1 MPDTERLQLLF
12 DRYIARECTP
22 QEVEEFVVL
31 LQDAGASGSLTPQ
44 METLW
49 NRIRE
54 EAKQYPVDWQRIYD
68 TVVRTGDLT
77 GSTRIPREEMRT
89 GLPRIR
95 RMINPIRAVA
105 AAAAVM
111 LLLGAGAYFLFF
123 NKSSKRI
130 VEAGKQ
136 EQRYNND
143 VPPGGNRAVLTLSNG
158 TTIIL
163 DSTRNG
169 MLARQG
175 NTKILKLNSGE
186 LTYSQPATGNPS
198 SATIQYNTLSTP
210 RGGQY
215 HVVLPDGTGVWL
227 NAASSIRYPTVVTG
241 KEREVEI
248 TGEAYFEVA
257 ENAAMPFI
265 VKKGN
270 VEVKV
275 LGTHFNVNAYD
286 DEGNMKVTLL
296 EGSVKVEQRTT
307 DNGQRTTGNQQ
318 LLTPGQ
324 QAQAEPDGRIRLIR
338 NADVEQA
345 VAWKNGEFSFRH
357 NDIYE
362 IMRQLSRW
370 YNVDVSYKDSLDLHL
385 SGQIS
390 KNVNASAVF
399 RMLEFAG
406 NVQFQIVGR
415 KIIVMK

>member
-12 DRYIARECTP
+12 NRYIARECTP

-68 TVVRTGDLT
+68 TVVRTGDSA
-77 GSTRIPREEMRT
+77 GEIY
-89 GLPRIR
+89 GLNNERKEVPPRIGR
-95 RMINPIRAVA
+95 IVHLFRAVA
-105 AAAAVM
+105 AVAAVM

-123 NKSSKRI
+123 NKSPKRI
-130 VEAGKQ
+130 AETVKQ
-136 EQRYNND
+136 QQGYNND

-163 DSTRNG
+163 DSSRNG

-175 NTKILKLNSGE
+175 NTKILKLKSGE
-186 LTYSQPATGNPS
+186 LAYSQPAAGNPT
-198 SATIQYNTLSTP
+198 SATVQYNTLSTP

-215 HVVLPDGTGVWL
+215 QVVLPDGSRVWL
-227 NAASSIRYPTVVTG
+227 NAASSIHYPTLFSG

-270 VEVKV
+270 VEVQV

-286 DEGNMKVTLL
+286 DEGAMKVTLL
-296 EGSVKVEQRTT
+296 EGSVKVAQSATRNT
-307 DNGQRTTGNQQ
+307 Q
-318 LLTPGQ
+318 LITPGQ

-370 YNVDVSYKDSLDLHL
+370 YDVDVSYKDSLDLHL

-390 KNVNASAVF
+390 KDVNASAVF
-399 RMLEFAG
+399 KMLEFAG

>member
-1 MPDTERLQLLF
+1 MPDTERLHVLF
-12 DRYIARECTP
+12 DRYIVRECTP

-68 TVVRTGDLT
+68 TVVHTGELRGD
-77 GSTRIPREEMRT
+77 TRIPPEEESRR
-89 GLPRIR
+89 GLPRVR
-95 RMINPIRAVA
+95 RIVSLFR
-105 AAAAVM
+105 AAAAVVAVM
-111 LLLGAGAYFLFF
+111 LMLGAGAYFLFF
-123 NKSSKRI
+123 NKSPKRI
-130 VEAGKQ
+130 AETGKQ
-136 EQRYNND
+136 QQRYNND

-169 MLARQG
+169 MLAQQG
-175 NTKILKLNSGE
+175 STKILKLKSGE
-186 LTYSQPATGNPS
+186 LTYTQPATGNPS
-198 SATIQYNTLSTP
+198 SAAVQYNTLSTP

-215 HVVLPDGTGVWL
+215 QVVLPDGSRVWL
-227 NAASSIRYPTVVTG
+227 NAASSIRYPTLFTG
-241 KEREVEI
+241 KDREVEI

-270 VEVKV
+270 VEVQV

-286 DEGNMKVTLL
+286 DEGAMKVTLL
-296 EGSVKVEQRTT
+296 EGSVKIAQSATHNT
-307 DNGQRTTGNQQ
+307 Q
-318 LLTPGQ
+318 LITPGQ

-338 NADVEQA
+338 NADVEEA

-370 YNVDVSYKDSLDLHL
+370 YDVDVSYKDSLDLHL